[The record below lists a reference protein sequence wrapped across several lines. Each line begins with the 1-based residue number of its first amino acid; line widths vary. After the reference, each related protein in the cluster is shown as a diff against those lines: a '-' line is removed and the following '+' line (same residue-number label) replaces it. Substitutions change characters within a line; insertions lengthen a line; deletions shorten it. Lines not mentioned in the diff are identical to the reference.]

1 MERGGNNASSCANR
15 RSEQP
20 SRCGK
25 EHSTDT
31 SENPFCFRSMAMAHP
46 PLTSFQRH
54 EPELKQ
60 TGAVNNNGGGFMD
73 LSHLLPHIPSINPKP
88 LPVSKIVPTPPAGW
102 AVDKLTRLGYYHPLE
117 PCHVDFPKARLN
129 DMLKQLPECLRLL
142 SCQVSYEDRWLAA
155 ACKTME
161 QVEFQ
166 VSFFEDRKDTQVV
179 FIELQRRCG
188 DSYVFHQ
195 DYVQPILAVVQ
206 RVKHGQAVDATPTQ
220 PCRIS
225 GMDLDSLLAEHC
237 EQATDDDV
245 TLAIE
250 LATNLVM
257 ADRID
262 ALRLGMESLEVL
274 TDTSKTGMSTARK
287 VARVLVVPAD
297 EASHKLV
304 HILLRY
310 ITDESEDQEEDIRFR
325 ALQVWSNTWQVAADD
340 MECPLESFC
349 DVFCSKDTLVRSLMS
364 RVEHVREQ
372 PHEATLALRG
382 LEALCRKNDDLLSE
396 VSWPAVEQAKD
407 LGAAENVALEQAC
420 RKFLKAR

>member
-1 MERGGNNASSCANR
+1 
-15 RSEQP
+15 
-20 SRCGK
+20 
-25 EHSTDT
+25 
-31 SENPFCFRSMAMAHP
+31 MAMAHHP
-46 PLTSFQRH
+46 PTSFLRH
-54 EPELKQ
+54 EPELKHAA
-60 TGAVNNNGGGFMD
+60 GAANKSGGGFMD
-73 LSHLLPHIPSINPKP
+73 LSHLISHIPQDVKP
-88 LPVSKIVPTPPAGW
+88 PTDVMVLPPVLTSGR

-117 PCHVDFPKARLN
+117 PCHVDFPKARLG
-129 DMLKQLPECLRLL
+129 DILKQLPECLRLL
-142 SCQVSYEDRWLAA
+142 SCQVSYEDDWLAA

-166 VSFFEDRKDTQVV
+166 VSFFEDRKDAQVV

-206 RVKHGQAVDATPTQ
+206 RVKHGQPVDAAATPTQ
-220 PCRIS
+220 EPSRMS
-225 GMDLDSLLAEHC
+225 GLDLDTLLAEHC

-245 TLAIE
+245 TMAIE

-257 ADRID
+257 AERID

-287 VARVLVVPAD
+287 VARVLVLPTD
-297 EASHKLV
+297 ESSHKLV
-304 HILLRY
+304 RTMLRY
-310 ITDESEDQEEDIRFR
+310 ITDESESQEQDIRFR

-364 RVEHVREQ
+364 RVEHVREE

-382 LEALCRKNDDLLSE
+382 LEALCREMPHLLAE
-396 VSWPAVEQAKD
+396 VSWLAVEQARD
-407 LGAAENVALEQAC
+407 VGTAENAALEQAC
-420 RKFLKAR
+420 YKFLEAR

>member
-1 MERGGNNASSCANR
+1 
-15 RSEQP
+15 
-20 SRCGK
+20 
-25 EHSTDT
+25 
-31 SENPFCFRSMAMAHP
+31 MAHP
-46 PLTSFQRH
+46 PPSSFQIF
-54 EPELKQ
+54 EPQLKQ
-60 TGAVNNNGGGFMD
+60 TGAVNSGGGFMD
-73 LSHLLPHIPSINPKP
+73 LSHLMPHISKP
-88 LPVSKIVPTPPAGW
+88 LPAATGAKGSSVVTPSSGW

-117 PCHVDFPKARLN
+117 PCHLDFPKARLN
-129 DMLKQLPECLRLL
+129 DLLQKLPECLRML
-142 SCQVSYEDRWLAA
+142 SCQVSYEDNWLAA

-206 RVKHGQAVDATPTQ
+206 KVKHGQPVDAKPAQ
-220 PCRIS
+220 PSRMS
-225 GMDLDSLLAEHC
+225 GLDLDALLAEHC
-237 EQATDDDV
+237 DQATEDDV
-245 TLAIE
+245 TVAIE
-250 LATNLVM
+250 LAFNLVT
-257 ADRID
+257 AERVD

-274 TDTSKTGMSTARK
+274 TDTSKTGMSTARR
-287 VARVLVVPAD
+287 VARVLVLPAD
-297 EASHKLV
+297 ETSHKLV
-304 HILLRY
+304 QTLLRY
-310 ITDESEDQEEDIRFR
+310 VTDEREGQDADIRFR

-382 LEALCRKNDDLLSE
+382 LEALCREMPHLLAE
-396 VSWPAVEQAKD
+396 VSWPVVEQAKD
-407 LGAAENVALEQAC
+407 LGTAENVALERAC
-420 RKFLKAR
+420 CKFLEAR